1 MLSSLKGTGLRC
13 PARQAAPRAPR
24 ELVVSPAA
32 MFGFL
37 APAKGAGTRRG
48 RKDEIVDEL
57 IELTERT
64 NAGLKASPALK
75 ERVEEL
81 VRRCGGSAGACRDW
95 RRQGQTQSSQLTGHT
110 DPPLAPLPPSSRWTS
125 WRGSA
130 RARR

>member
-1 MLSSLKGTGLRC
+1 MLSSLKGTGLRPS

-24 ELVVSPAA
+24 ALAVSPAA

-37 APAKGAGTRRG
+37 APAKTAAGTRRG

-81 VRRCGGSAGACRDW
+81 VRARAAGAGR
-95 RRQGQTQSSQLTGHT
+95 
-110 DPPLAPLPPSSRWTS
+110 PLARLLS
-125 WRGSA
+125 
-130 RARR
+130 